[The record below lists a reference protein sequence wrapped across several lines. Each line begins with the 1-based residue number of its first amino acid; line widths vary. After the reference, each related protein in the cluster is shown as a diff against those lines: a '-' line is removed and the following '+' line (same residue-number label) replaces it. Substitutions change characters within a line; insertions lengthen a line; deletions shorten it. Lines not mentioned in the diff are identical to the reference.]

1 MEIKKI
7 TREELAKIINSP
19 ALKMKDVILVAKEE
33 YDVEVP
39 ENSTKEEAID
49 IIFDAYNTALV
60 EIETNKYQQKA
71 EKRTNTRKS
80 KSSDGKPS
88 RKQYIIG
95 LIGSGEH
102 TKESLIE
109 TVDAEYGYAAE
120 GRTSKTR
127 VSKVIREL
135 KRSKSLT
142 EAADGTLGIK
152 GQ

>member
-19 ALKMKDVILVAKEE
+19 ALKITHIIKMANEE
-33 YDVEVP
+33 YDVVVP
-39 ENSTKEEAID
+39 EDATKEEAID
-49 IIFDAYNTALV
+49 IIFEAYNAAIV
-60 EIETNKYQQKA
+60 EIETNKYQQRA
-71 EKRTNTRKS
+71 EKQTRTRKS

-88 RKQYIIG
+88 RKQTIIN
-95 LIGSGEH
+95 LIASGEH

-109 TVDAEYGYAAE
+109 TMDVEYGYAAK
-120 GRTSKTR
+120 GKSSKTR

-135 KRSKSLT
+135 KGSNSLT

-152 GQ
+152 GK